1 MSATPSQIGPYRI
14 QAEIGRG
21 GMAVVYR
28 AVDTR
33 SGTVVALKVL
43 PPQLAHNERYVQRF
57 EREGKSVAR
66 LRHANI
72 VQTYETG
79 AVDGYHY
86 MAMQF
91 VDGQTLTDLL
101 RDRRTLLPF
110 PEVVEIIRQVAAALD
125 YAHNLGV
132 LHRDIKNSNI
142 MIDRSGRA
150 LLMDF
155 GVAKLVD
162 EDNTAYTVVGT
173 TVGTPSFMAPEQA
186 RGSAVDRRADIYSLG
201 VIAYTL
207 FTGSMPFKADSQPA
221 LLHKIVYEPPQQPEE
236 LNKAIPSGVLY
247 ALKKVLAKSPSAR
260 YATAGDF
267 AQALAKGLTW
277 NPSSS
282 ELRAVQEK
290 MLVTSP
296 SQSQIAVPTARRRGP
311 SGAVLVGLAAL
322 VALAAAGYLFLNPSL
337 IAPPPE
343 ETVVATS
350 PPTITLR
357 GFQPAGGNY
366 RIEVPANWTP
376 GNAPYE
382 QTTLYTFDA
391 PDRIAR
397 VFALQWA
404 DAVTGD
410 GLAAL
415 QLGTANF
422 LAAGDLPYTNIQT
435 AAPAAERRLNGRT
448 VHEQD
453 ASATWLGRPVTL
465 RLSAVAGAAHIYLVG
480 MVVETQQAA
489 TFEPVRAA
497 VVNSLQIDL
506 EPATPVAAETAPP
519 ADTPTAAPTATPPPT
534 DTVEPTATPA
544 PDTPTPDL
552 AATMTAQAPAVLPTP
567 TDTPAPSA
575 TPSATASLTPLP
587 TATATPIP
595 TATHTPSPTP
605 NIAATQ
611 TKAMGVLQTAVAETL
626 TAMPTA
632 TPTDTPRPTATPT
645 PRPTPLPTPTA
656 TLRVTRAPTATPLV
670 IPTPAPTATP
680 TRTVAPTAT
689 RTATATPDIGLTQ
702 TAQANL
708 LGTAVAQTL
717 TAMPTATPTR
727 TPIPTRTPTRTP
739 TATVTNTP
747 IPTRTPTRTPTP
759 RPTATNTPLPTR
771 TPLPTATFTRTPS
784 ATPTPTISLLPTA
797 TPDLN
802 ATLAAIETELA
813 RLAATPTP
821 TVEPLSATLTAIA
834 VELEHLAATLTPAP

>member
-66 LRHANI
+66 LRHPNI

-236 LNKAIPSGVLY
+236 LNKAIPPGVLY

-290 MLVTSP
+290 MLVTST
-296 SQSQIAVPTARRRGP
+296 SQSQLAVPTAQRRGP

-322 VALAAAGYLFLNPSL
+322 VALAAAAFFLLNPSL
-337 IAPPPE
+337 LVPPGPVSPS
-343 ETVVATS
+343 TVALRSVQ
-350 PPTITLR
+350 PP
-357 GFQPAGGNY
+357 GGNY

-376 GNAPYE
+376 GEAPYE
-382 QTTLYTFDA
+382 QTTINTFDA

-397 VFALQWA
+397 VFVLQWPQTMA
-404 DAVTGD
+404 SASMELLQTG
-410 GLAAL
+410 L
-415 QLGTANF
+415 ANF
-422 LAAGDLPYTNIQT
+422 LAAGDLPYVNIQA
-435 AAPAAERRLNGRT
+435 AAPAAERRINGGP
-448 VHEQD
+448 VLEQD

-645 PRPTPLPTPTA
+645 PLPTPTA
-656 TLRVTRAPTATPLV
+656 TPRVTRAPTATPLV
-670 IPTPAPTATP
+670 IPTPAPTPTP
-680 TRTVAPTAT
+680 TRTVAPTVT
-689 RTATATPDIGLTQ
+689 HTATPTPDMGATQ

-784 ATPTPTISLLPTA
+784 ATPTPTIALLPTA
-797 TPDLN
+797 TPDLP
-802 ATLAAIETELA
+802 ATLTAIAVELE

-834 VELEHLAATLTPAP
+834 VELERLAATLTPAP